1 MWFWLYGKKG
11 VFCLLQCCG
20 IFAAFITLKIR
31 TLSSQKLQFFALSGF
46 VLLGLLGILNHA
58 IWRDEM
64 NVWLIVRDSLTMP
77 DFFANIRYEG
87 HPLLWYLSL
96 ALVNQIGDN
105 PALMQGFH
113 LILGIGAIALLWRCS
128 PFPPWQKLLLTFG
141 YYPFYEYLL
150 ISRNYGIGMLFM
162 FSFCVAWPRRHQ
174 TYLGVG
180 LFIALMAN
188 CNAYGLFIGFAL
200 LMALG
205 VEWWCYPELRP
216 QGWGNVW
223 GGVGVAIAGLAASLY
238 MLIPPGDSQLQ
249 GGLSYWFWQWDW
261 HQLGRA
267 LSRVWS
273 AYFLL
278 LTPGDSR
285 GFDGFLFGTL
295 AVGLL
300 GFWAIALCRRPI
312 ALFFYLFASVEIIA
326 FSYIKFLGTIR
337 HYGSLFLVLIIALW
351 IAADCIPWQF
361 PAQFTPL
368 QSLEQWVKKFKTP
381 VFALILTAHL
391 IAGLIAYSR
400 DYITPFSASK
410 ATAAYIQAQGLN
422 SGLIVGSR
430 DANMAP
436 LAGYLYR
443 KIYYPEREK
452 LGSFTLFNAERQD
465 VGPEEVLAQVTDLLN
480 SDQEELLLVL
490 NYPLELSPSHLFIEP
505 LAEFRHVLVD
515 TEQYFLYQIS
525 PEF

>member
-1 MWFWLYGKKG
+1 MVRYFGP
-11 VFCLLQCCG
+11 C
-20 IFAAFITLKIR
+20 ITLKIATIPPQR
-31 TLSSQKLQFFALSGF
+31 LQFFALSGF

-64 NVWLIVRDSLTMP
+64 NVWLIVRDSLTIP
-77 DFFANIRYEG
+77 DFFAHIRYEG

-96 ALVNQIGDN
+96 ALVNQWGDD
-105 PALMQGFH
+105 PVLMQGLH
-113 LILGIGAIALLWRCS
+113 LSLGIGAMVLLWKCG
-128 PFPPWQKLLLTFG
+128 PFPPWQKLLLTFS

-200 LMALG
+200 LLTLG
-205 VEWWCYPELRP
+205 MEWWFYPELRP

-238 MLIPPGDSQLQ
+238 MLIPPSDSQLQ
-249 GGLSYWFWQWDW
+249 GGLSSWFFAWDW
-261 HQLGRA
+261 HQFGRA

-273 AYFLL
+273 GYFLL
-278 LTPGDSR
+278 LIPGDSR

-312 ALFFYLFASVEIIA
+312 ALCFYLFASGEIIA
-326 FSYIKFLGTIR
+326 FSYIKFLGTLR

-351 IAADCIPWQF
+351 IAVDCLPWQI
-361 PAQFTPL
+361 PPQFTPL
-368 QSLEQWVKKFKTP
+368 KSLNQWVKRAQTP
-381 VFALILTAHL
+381 LFALILTAHL
-391 IAGLIAYSR
+391 IAGLIAYVR

-410 ATAAYIQAQGLN
+410 ATAAYIEQQDLN
-422 SGLIVGSR
+422 REFIVGSR

-436 LAGYLYR
+436 LAGYLHR
-443 KIYYPEREK
+443 QIYYPERGE

-465 VGPEEVLAQVTDLLN
+465 VGPEEVLAQVTTLLN
-480 SDQEELLLVL
+480 THRELLLIL
-490 NYPLELSPSHLFIEP
+490 NYPLELTPPHLFIEP
-505 LAEFRHVLVD
+505 LAEFRRVLVE
-515 TEQYFLYQIS
+515 TEQYFLYHIS
-525 PEF
+525 LGQKP

>member
-1 MWFWLYGKKG
+1 M
-11 VFCLLQCCG
+11 LQCSG
-20 IFAAFITLKIR
+20 ISAALIILKIAR
-31 TLSSQKLQFFALSGF
+31 LSPQRLQFLALSSF

-58 IWRDEM
+58 MWRDEM
-64 NVWLIVRDSLTMP
+64 NVWLIVRDSLTIS
-77 DFFANIRYEG
+77 DFFAHIRYEG

-96 ALVNQIGDN
+96 ALVNQIGDD

-113 LILGIGAIALLWRCS
+113 LSLGIGTIFLLWKCG

-174 TYLGVG
+174 TYVGVG

-188 CNAYGLFIGFAL
+188 CNAYGLFIGLAL
-200 LMALG
+200 LMALS
-205 VEWWCYPELRP
+205 VEWWCYPEQRP
-216 QGWGNVW
+216 SGWGSVL
-223 GGVGVAIAGLAASLY
+223 GGLGVAIAGLGASLY
-238 MLIPPGDSQLQ
+238 MLIPPSDSQLQ
-249 GGLSYWFWQWDW
+249 GGLTTWFFTWDW
-261 HQLGRA
+261 HQWGRA
-267 LSRVWS
+267 LSRVWN

-278 LTPGDSR
+278 LIPGDNR

-295 AVGLL
+295 GVALL

-312 ALFFYLFASVEIIA
+312 ALLFYLFASLEIIV

-351 IAADCIPWQF
+351 IAADCLPWQI
-361 PAQFTPL
+361 PPQFTPL
-368 QSLEQWVKKFKTP
+368 QVFKKWVKRLQTP
-381 VFALILTAHL
+381 LFTLILTAHL
-391 IAGLIAYSR
+391 IAGLIAYVR

-410 ATAAYIQAQGLN
+410 ATAAYIQEQGLN

-436 LAGYLYR
+436 LAGYLQR
-443 KIYYPEREK
+443 KIYYPERQE
-452 LGSFTLFNAERQD
+452 LGSFTLFNAKRQD
-465 VGPEEVLAQVTDLLN
+465 VGPEEVLAQVTDLLKR
-480 SDQEELLLVL
+480 DEEELLLVL
-490 NYPLELSPSHLFIEP
+490 NYPLELNLPHLFIEP
-505 LAEFRHVLVD
+505 LAEFRRVLVE
-515 TEQYFLYQIS
+515 TEQYFLYHIS
-525 PEF
+525 LGE